1 MEPYLLFSD
10 KTRSIVY
17 NMQTRA
23 VQRMLDFDFLSGRET
38 PSVAAI
44 VNPGN
49 TGTHKAH
56 WGRGEI
62 LLPIHP
68 SIEAATKAH
77 PDVDVM
83 VNFASFRSAYPSTK
97 EALEN
102 ERIRVVAVIAE
113 GVPEAKARELAH
125 LARKLN
131 KIIIG
136 PATVG
141 AIGAG
146 AFKVGNTGGT
156 IENITDQKLY
166 RRGSVGLV
174 TKSGGLLN
182 EMFNIISHN
191 TDGIFE
197 GVAIGGDKYPG
208 SSLIDH
214 LLRYERNPRIRMM
227 VALGE
232 LGGDEEYKVVEA
244 LKKGQITKPV
254 VFWVMGTCAKVFP
267 TDVQFG
273 HAGAKAGAEAET
285 ADAKNSALKEAGA
298 VVPSS
303 FDTLGDEIA
312 KTFIKLKDQGKITS
326 VKEPDS
332 LPTIP
337 MDYAEALKKGIIRRP
352 TSFITTVADDRG
364 EEVVYGGYPIS
375 EIVHS
380 GGNLGDVISLL
391 WFGRRFPGWAT
402 GFMELAT
409 MIVADH
415 GAAVSG
421 AHNAIVASR
430 AGKDLISCLCSG
442 LLTIGPRFGGA
453 IDGCAKYMKDA
464 YNSGSEPREF
474 VNEMKAQNV
483 KIPGIGHRVKSLENP
498 DGRVTLLIEY
508 ARNNFPRTDVLDF
521 AIGVQAVTTQ
531 KKSNLI
537 LNVDGTIGVLM
548 VDMLYGTG
556 YFTKDE
562 VDQIVELGYL
572 NGFFVLGRSIGLIG
586 HTLDQKRLNQRLY
599 RHPWEDILYMVE
611 RKEG

>member
-1 MEPYLLFSD
+1 MMEPYLLFSRD
-10 KTRSIVY
+10 TRSIVY
-17 NMQTRA
+17 NMQTKA
-23 VQRMLDFDFLSGRET
+23 VQRMLDFDYLSGREK

-49 TGTHKAH
+49 SGTHKAH
-56 WGRGEI
+56 WGKGEVLI
-62 LLPIHP
+62 PIYP
-68 SIEAATKAH
+68 TIQTATDANG
-77 PDVDVM
+77 DIDVM
-83 VNFASFRSAYPSTK
+83 VNFASFRSAYATTK
-97 EALEN
+97 EALLN
-102 ERIRVVAVIAE
+102 KQIRVVAVIAE
-113 GVPEAKARELAH
+113 GVPERKARELAH
-125 LARKLN
+125 LSKKLK

-156 IENITDQKLY
+156 IENIREQKLY

-182 EMFNIISHN
+182 EMFNIVSHN

-214 LLRYERNPRIRMM
+214 LLRYEANPKIKIM

-244 LKKGQITKPV
+244 VNKGLLTKPI
-254 VFWVMGTCAKVFP
+254 VFWVMGTCSKMFP
-267 TDVQFG
+267 AGVQFG

-285 ADAKNSALKEAGA
+285 ADAKNKTLKKAG
-298 VVPSS
+298 VIVPHS
-303 FDTLGDEIA
+303 FDTLGEEIA
-312 KTFIKLKDQGKITS
+312 RTFIKLKDEGKITPIE
-326 VKEPDS
+326 EPRNV
-332 LPTIP
+332 PNIP
-337 MDYAEALKKGIIRRP
+337 MDYADALKRGIIRKP
-352 TSFITTVADDRG
+352 TSFISTVADDRG
-364 EEVVYGGYPIS
+364 EEVNYGGYPIS

-380 GGNLGDVISLL
+380 GGKIGDVISLL
-391 WFGRRFPGWAT
+391 WFGRRFPKWAT
-402 GFMELAT
+402 DFMEMAL

-415 GAAVSG
+415 GPAVSG
-421 AHNAIVASR
+421 AHNAIIASR

-453 IDGCAKYMKDA
+453 IDDCAKYMSDA
-464 YNSGSEPREF
+464 FRRGIVPRDF
-474 VNEMKAQNV
+474 VKEMKDKNV

-508 ARNNFPRTDVLDF
+508 ARKNFPRTDLLDF
-521 AIGVQAVTTQ
+521 ALGVQTVTTQ

-548 VDMLYGTG
+548 VDMLRGVGHYN
-556 YFTKDE
+556 DE
-562 VDQIVELGYL
+562 EVRNIVNLGYL

-586 HTLDQKRLNQRLY
+586 HALDQKRMGERLY

-611 RKEG
+611 RKE

>member
-1 MEPYLLFSD
+1 MEPYLLFSRN
-10 KTRSIVY
+10 TRSIVY
-17 NMQTRA
+17 NMQTKA
-23 VQRMLDFDFLSGRET
+23 VQRMLDFDYLSSREK
-38 PSVAAI
+38 PSVAGL

-49 TGTHKAH
+49 SGTHKAH
-56 WGRGEI
+56 WGTGEI
-62 LLPIHP
+62 LIPIYP
-68 SIEAATKAH
+68 SIEAATKAN

-97 EALEN
+97 EALLN
-102 ERIRVVAVIAE
+102 DNIRVVAVIAE
-113 GVPEAKARELAH
+113 GVPERKARELGH
-125 LARKLN
+125 LSKKLG

-141 AIGAG
+141 AIGSG

-156 IENITDQKLY
+156 LENIKEQKLY

-191 TDGIFE
+191 TDGVFE

-214 LLRYERNPRIRMM
+214 LLRYEANPKIKMM

-232 LGGDEEYKVVEA
+232 LGGDEEYKVAEA
-244 LKKGQITKPV
+244 VNKGLLTKPI
-254 VFWVMGTCAKVFP
+254 VFWVMGTCSKMFP
-267 TDVQFG
+267 TGVQFG

-285 ADAKNSALKEAGA
+285 ADAKNKALKKVGV

-312 KTFIKLKDQGKITS
+312 RTFIKLKDEGKITPIEEPRS
-326 VKEPDS
+326 VPI
-332 LPTIP
+332 IP
-337 MDYAEALKKGIIRRP
+337 VDYADAMKKGMIRKP

-364 EEVVYGGYPIS
+364 DEVNYGGYPIS

-380 GGNLGDVISLL
+380 GGKLGDVISLL
-391 WFGRRFPGWAT
+391 WFGRRFPKWAT
-402 GFMELAT
+402 EFIELAV

-415 GAAVSG
+415 GPAVSG
-421 AHNAIVASR
+421 AHNAIITSR

-453 IDGCAKYMKDA
+453 IDGCAKHMSDA
-464 YNSGSEPREF
+464 FNRNITPREF
-474 VNEMKAQNV
+474 VAEMKTNNI

-508 ARNNFPRTDVLDF
+508 ARNNFPKAELLDY
-521 AIGVQAVTTQ
+521 ALGVQGITTQ

-548 VDMLYGTG
+548 VDMLRGVG
-556 YFTKDE
+556 YFDDDE
-562 VDQIVELGYL
+562 VRRIVELGYL

-586 HTLDQKRLNQRLY
+586 HSLDQKRLNERLY
-599 RHPWEDILYMVE
+599 RHPWDDILYMVE
-611 RKEG
+611 RKE

>member
-1 MEPYLLFSD
+1 MEPYLLFSKD
-10 KTRSIVY
+10 TRSIVY

-23 VQRMLDFDFLSGRET
+23 VQRMLDFDYLSGREK
-38 PSVAAI
+38 PSVAGL

-49 TGTHKAH
+49 SGTHKAH
-56 WGRGEI
+56 WGTGE
-62 LLPIHP
+62 LLIPIYP
-68 SIEAATKAH
+68 SIQAATNAN

-97 EALEN
+97 EALLN
-102 ERIRVVAVIAE
+102 EKIRVVAVIAE
-113 GVPEAKARELAH
+113 GVPERKARELGH
-125 LARKLN
+125 LSKKLG

-156 IENITDQKLY
+156 LDNIQEQKLY

-191 TDGIFE
+191 TDGVFE

-214 LLRYERNPRIRMM
+214 LLRYEANPKIKMM

-232 LGGDEEYKVVEA
+232 LGGDEEYKVVDA
-244 LKKGQITKPV
+244 IKKGLLTKPI
-254 VFWVMGTCAKVFP
+254 VFWVMGTCSKMFP
-267 TDVQFG
+267 AGVQFG
-273 HAGAKAGAEAET
+273 HAGAKAGVETET
-285 ADAKNSALKEAGA
+285 ADAKNKALKKAG
-298 VVPSS
+298 VIVPNS
-303 FDTLGDEIA
+303 FDSLDDEIA
-312 KTFIKLKDQGKITS
+312 RTFIKLKDEGKITPIE
-326 VKEPDS
+326 EPTS
-332 LPTIP
+332 LPVIP
-337 MDYAEALKKGIIRRP
+337 VDYADAMKKGTIRKP

-364 EEVVYGGYPIS
+364 EEVNYGGYPIS

-380 GGNLGDVISLL
+380 GGKLGDVISLL
-391 WFGRRFPGWAT
+391 WFGRRFPQWASE
-402 GFMELAT
+402 FIELAV

-415 GAAVSG
+415 GPAVSG
-421 AHNAIVASR
+421 AHNAIITSR
-430 AGKDLISCLCSG
+430 AGKDLVSCLASG

-453 IDGCAKYMKDA
+453 IDGCAKHMKRA
-464 YNSGSEPREF
+464 YKEDLAPREF
-474 VNEMKAQNV
+474 VKDMKQKNI

-508 ARNNFPRTDVLDF
+508 ARNNFPKTDLLDF
-521 AIGVQAVTTQ
+521 ALGVQAVTTQ

-548 VDMLYGTG
+548 VDMLSEVG
-556 YFTKDE
+556 FFDAEE
-562 VDQIVELGYL
+562 VDRIVELGYL

-586 HTLDQKRLNQRLY
+586 HALDQKRMNQRLY
-599 RHPWEDILYMVE
+599 RHPWDDILYMVE
-611 RKEG
+611 RKE

>member
-1 MEPYLLFSD
+1 MEPYILFS
-10 KTRSIVY
+10 RNSRAIVY

-23 VQRMLDFDFLSGRET
+23 VQRMLDFDYFSGRDK
-38 PSVAAI
+38 PSVAAL

-49 TGTHKAH
+49 SGTHKAH
-56 WGRGEI
+56 WGTGEI
-62 LLPIHP
+62 LIPIYP
-68 SIEAATKAH
+68 SIEAGTKEN
-77 PDVDVM
+77 PDIDVM
-83 VNFASFRSAYPSTK
+83 VNFASFRSAYDSTK
-97 EALEN
+97 EALYN
-102 ERIRVVAVIAE
+102 EKIRVVAVIAE
-113 GVPEAKARELAH
+113 GIPERKARELAH
-125 LARKLN
+125 LSRKLK

-146 AFKVGNTGGT
+146 SFKVGNTGGT
-156 IENITDQKLY
+156 LENIREQKLY

-214 LLRYERNPRIRMM
+214 LLRYEHNPKIKMM

-232 LGGDEEYKVVEA
+232 LGGDEEYKVQEA
-244 LKKGQITKPV
+244 VKKGVLTKPI
-254 VFWVMGTCAKVFP
+254 VFWVMGTCSKVMP
-267 TDVQFG
+267 PGVQFG
-273 HAGAKAGAEAET
+273 HAGAKAGAEMET
-285 ADAKNSALKEAGA
+285 ADAKNKALKKAGV

-312 KTFIKLKDQGKITS
+312 RTFIKLKDEGKVTPIE
-326 VKEPDS
+326 EPGE

-337 MDYAEALKKGIIRRP
+337 MDYADAMKRGVIRKP

-364 EEVVYGGYPIS
+364 EEVNYGGYPIS

-380 GGNLGDVISLL
+380 GGTLGDVIALL
-391 WFGRRFPGWAT
+391 WFGRKFPKWASE
-402 GFMELAT
+402 FIELAV

-415 GAAVSG
+415 GPAVSG
-421 AHNAIVASR
+421 AHNAIVTSR
-430 AGKDLISCLCSG
+430 AGKDLVSSLASG

-464 YNSGSEPREF
+464 YRRDLEAREF
-474 VNEMKAQNV
+474 VKEMKSKNI

-508 ARNNFPRTDVLDF
+508 ARNNFPRTDLLDF
-521 AIGVQAVTTQ
+521 ALGVQTVTTQ

-548 VDMLYGTG
+548 VDMLKNVG
-556 YFTKDE
+556 FFDDQE
-562 VDQIVELGYL
+562 VDRIVELGYL

-586 HTLDQKRLNQRLY
+586 HTLDQKRMNQRLY
-599 RHPWEDILYMVE
+599 RHPWDDILYMVE
-611 RKEG
+611 RKD

>member
-1 MEPYLLFSD
+1 MEPYLLFSRD
-10 KTRSIVY
+10 SRAIVY

-23 VQRMLDFDFLSGRET
+23 VQRMLDFDYLSGREK

-49 TGTHKAH
+49 SGTHKAH
-56 WGRGEI
+56 WGTGEI
-62 LLPIHP
+62 LIPICP
-68 SIEAATKAH
+68 TIQAATDMFNDI
-77 PDVDVM
+77 DVV
-83 VNFASFRSAYPSTK
+83 VNFASFRSAYQSTK
-97 EALEN
+97 EALMN
-102 ERIRVVAVIAE
+102 KYIRVVAVIAE
-113 GVPEAKARELAH
+113 GIPERRSRELAH
-125 LARKLN
+125 LSKKLG
-131 KIIIG
+131 KVIIG

-156 IENITDQKLY
+156 LENIKEQKLY

-214 LLRYERNPRIRMM
+214 LLRYEANPKIKMM

-244 LKKGQITKPV
+244 VTKGLLTKPI
-254 VFWVMGTCAKVFP
+254 VFWVMGTCSKMFP
-267 TDVQFG
+267 AGVQFG
-273 HAGAKAGAEAET
+273 HAGAKAGAEDET
-285 ADAKNSALKEAGA
+285 ADSKNSALKKAG
-298 VVPSS
+298 VIVPSS

-312 KTFIKLKDQGKITS
+312 RTFIKLKDEGKITPIE
-326 VKEPDS
+326 EPKHV
-332 LPTIP
+332 PNIP
-337 MDYAEALKKGIIRRP
+337 MDYADALKKGIIRKP
-352 TSFITTVADDRG
+352 TSFISTVADDRG
-364 EEVVYGGYPIS
+364 DEVNYGGYPIS

-380 GGNLGDVISLL
+380 GGKLGDVISLL
-391 WFGRRFPGWAT
+391 WFGRRFPQWAT
-402 GFMELAT
+402 DFMEMAL

-415 GAAVSG
+415 GPAVSG
-421 AHNAIVASR
+421 AHNAIIASR

-453 IDGCAKYMKDA
+453 IDDCAKYM
-464 YNSGSEPREF
+464 SEAFGRGVGPREF
-474 VNEMKAQNV
+474 VAEMKDRNI

-508 ARNNFPRTDVLDF
+508 ARNKFPRTELLDY
-521 AIGVQAVTTQ
+521 ALGVQAVTTQ

-548 VDMLYGTG
+548 VDMLRGVG
-556 YFTKDE
+556 YFNDQE
-562 VDQIVELGYL
+562 VKKIVDLGYL

-586 HTLDQKRLNQRLY
+586 HALDQKKLNERLY

-611 RKEG
+611 RKE

>member
-1 MEPYLLFSD
+1 
-10 KTRSIVY
+10 
-17 NMQTRA
+17 
-23 VQRMLDFDFLSGRET
+23 
-38 PSVAAI
+38 
-44 VNPGN
+44 
-49 TGTHKAH
+49 
-56 WGRGEI
+56 GEI
-62 LLPIHP
+62 LIPILPTIQ
-68 SIEAATKAH
+68 AATDAH
-77 PDVDVM
+77 PDIDVV
-83 VNFASFRSAYPSTK
+83 VNFASFRSAYPTTK
-97 EALEN
+97 EALLN

-113 GVPEAKARELAH
+113 GVPERKARELAH
-125 LARKLN
+125 LSKKLG

-156 IENITDQKLY
+156 LDNIKEQKLY

-191 TDGIFE
+191 TDGVFE

-214 LLRYERNPRIRMM
+214 LMRYEHNPKVKMM

-244 LKKGQITKPV
+244 IQKGLITKPL
-254 VFWVMGTCAKVFP
+254 VFWVMGTCSKMFP
-267 TDVQFG
+267 AGVQFG

-285 ADAKNSALKEAGA
+285 ADAKNKALKKAG
-298 VVPSS
+298 VIVPSS
-303 FDTLGDEIA
+303 FDTLDDEIA
-312 KTFIKLKDQGKITS
+312 RTFIKLKDEGKITP
-326 VKEPDS
+326 VQEPQK
-332 LPTIP
+332 LPIIP
-337 MDYAEALKKGIIRRP
+337 MDYADAMKKGIIRKP
-352 TSFITTVADDRG
+352 TSFISTVADDRG
-364 EEVVYGGYPIS
+364 EEVNYGGYPIS

-380 GGNLGDVISLL
+380 GGKLGDVISLL
-391 WFGRRFPGWAT
+391 WFGRRFPKWAT
-402 GFMELAT
+402 EFIELSV

-415 GAAVSG
+415 GPAVSG
-421 AHNAIVASR
+421 AHNAIITSR
-430 AGKDLISCLCSG
+430 AGKDLISSLCSG

-453 IDGCAKYMKDA
+453 IDDCAKYMKNA
-464 YNSGSEPREF
+464 HKRSLEPREF
-474 VNEMKAQNV
+474 VKEMKDANI

-508 ARNNFPRTDVLDF
+508 ARNNFPRTDVLDY
-521 AIGVQAVTTQ
+521 ALGVQAVTTQ

-548 VDMLYGTG
+548 VDMLRGVG
-556 YFTKDE
+556 YFTDKE
-562 VDQIVELGYL
+562 VDRIVELGYL

-586 HTLDQKRLNQRLY
+586 HALDQKKLNERLY

-611 RKEG
+611 RKEE

>member
-1 MEPYLLFSD
+1 MEPYLLFSN
-10 KTRSIVY
+10 KTRCIVY

-23 VQRMLDFDFLSGRET
+23 VQRMLDFDYLCGRDT
-38 PSVAAI
+38 ASVAGLI
-44 VNPGN
+44 NPGN
-49 TGTHKAH
+49 SGTHKAH
-56 WGRGEI
+56 WGTGEI
-62 LLPIHP
+62 LIPIYP
-68 SIEAATKAH
+68 NIGEALKAN
-77 PDVDVM
+77 PDVDTM
-83 VNFASFRSAYPSTK
+83 VNFASFRSAYDSTK
-97 EALEN
+97 EALEHKN
-102 ERIRVVAVIAE
+102 IRVVGVIAE
-113 GVPEAKARELAH
+113 GVPERKERELGH
-125 LARKLN
+125 LAKKLG

-156 IENITDQKLY
+156 LENIRDQKLY

-191 TDGIFE
+191 SDGIFE

-208 SSLIDH
+208 SSLVDH
-214 LLRYERNPRIRMM
+214 VMRYEHNPKIKMI

-232 LGGDEEYKVVEA
+232 LGGDEEYRIVEA
-244 LKKGQITKPV
+244 MNKGLITKPLV
-254 VFWVMGTCAKVFP
+254 IWVMGTCSKMFP
-267 TDVQFG
+267 AGVQFG
-273 HAGAKAGAEAET
+273 HAGAKAGGEAET
-285 ADAKNSALKEAGA
+285 ADAKNKALKKAGA

-312 KTFIKLKDQGKITS
+312 RTFIKLKDEGKIVP
-326 VKEPDS
+326 VKEPES
-332 LPTIP
+332 LPVIP
-337 MDYAEALKKGIIRRP
+337 MDYADAVKKGVIRKP
-352 TSFITTVADDRG
+352 TSFITQVADDRG

-380 GGNLGDVISLL
+380 GGRIGDVIALL
-391 WFGRRFPGWAT
+391 WFGRKFPKWASE
-402 GFMELAT
+402 FMELAV

-415 GAAVSG
+415 GPAVSG
-421 AHNAIVASR
+421 AHNAIIASR
-430 AGKDLISCLCSG
+430 AGKDLVSCLASG

-464 YNSGSEPREF
+464 YYRDMEPRAF
-474 VNEMKAQNV
+474 VKEMKKANI

-508 ARNNFPRTDVLDF
+508 AREKFPRTSILDY
-521 AIGVQAVTTQ
+521 AIGVQSVTTQ

-548 VDMLYGTG
+548 VDMLTNVG
-556 YFTKDE
+556 FFSKEE
-562 VDQIVELGYL
+562 VDRIVDLGYL
-572 NGFFVLGRSIGLIG
+572 NGIFVLGRSIGLIG
-586 HTLDQKRLNQRLY
+586 HALDQKKLNQRLY
-599 RHPWEDILYMVE
+599 RHPWDDILYMVE
-611 RKEG
+611 RK

>member
-1 MEPYLLFSD
+1 MEPYLLFSKD
-10 KTRSIVY
+10 TRSFVY

-23 VQRMLDFDFLSGRET
+23 VQRMLDFDYLSGRDK
-38 PSVAAI
+38 PSVAAMI
-44 VNPGN
+44 NPGN
-49 TGTHKAH
+49 SGTHKAH
-56 WGRGEI
+56 WGKGEI
-62 LLPIHP
+62 LIPIYP
-68 SIEAATKAH
+68 SIQAATDAH

-97 EALEN
+97 EALLN
-102 ERIRVVAVIAE
+102 KRIRVVAIIAE
-113 GVPEAKARELAH
+113 GMPERKARELGFI
-125 LARKLN
+125 ARKMK

-156 IENITDQKLY
+156 IENIKEQKLY

-214 LLRYERNPRIRMM
+214 LLRYEANPKIKMM
-227 VALGE
+227 VSLGE
-232 LGGDEEYKVVEA
+232 LGGDEEYRVVEA
-244 LKKGQITKPV
+244 VKSGRLTKPL
-254 VFWVMGTCAKVFP
+254 VFWVMGTCSKVFP
-267 TDVQFG
+267 AGVQFG
-273 HAGAKAGAEAET
+273 HAGAKAGVETET
-285 ADAKNSALKEAGA
+285 ADAKNSALKAAGV
-298 VVPSS
+298 VVPKS
-303 FDTLGDEIA
+303 FDTLGEEIA
-312 KTFIKLKDQGKITS
+312 KTFQKLEVEGSITPIE
-326 VKEPDS
+326 EPET
-332 LPTIP
+332 LPNIP
-337 MDYAEALKKGIIRRP
+337 MDYADALKRGIIRKP
-352 TSFITTVADDRG
+352 TSFISSVADDRG

-375 EIVHS
+375 EIVHD
-380 GGNLGDVISLL
+380 GGKLGDVIALL
-391 WFGRRFPGWAT
+391 WFGRKFPKWASE
-402 GFMELAT
+402 FIELAV

-415 GAAVSG
+415 GPAVSG
-421 AHNAIVASR
+421 AHNAIVTSR

-453 IDGCAKYMKDA
+453 VDGCAKHMKRA
-464 YNSGSEPREF
+464 YNEGLGPREF
-474 VNEMKAQNV
+474 VKDMKNRNI

-508 ARNNFPRTDVLDF
+508 ARNHFPKTDLLDF
-521 AIGVQAVTTQ
+521 ALSVQGVTTQ

-548 VDMLYGTG
+548 VDMLYATG
-556 YFTKDE
+556 FFSKEE
-562 VDQIVELGYL
+562 VDRIVDLGYL
-572 NGFFVLGRSIGLIG
+572 NGIFILGRSIGLIG
-586 HTLDQKRLNQRLY
+586 HSRDQKRMNQGLY
-599 RHPWEDILYMVE
+599 RHPWDDILYQVE
-611 RKEG
+611 RKE

>member
-1 MEPYLLFSD
+1 MEPYLLFSRD
-10 KTRSIVY
+10 SKGIVY
-17 NMQTRA
+17 NMQERA
-23 VQRMLDFDFLSGRET
+23 VQRMLDFDYLSGREK

-49 TGTHKAH
+49 SGTHKAH

-62 LLPIHP
+62 LIPIYP
-68 SIEAATKAH
+68 DIKTATSNH
-77 PDVDVM
+77 SDIDNV
-83 VNFASFRSAYPSTK
+83 VNFASFRSAYQSTR
-97 EALEN
+97 EALLDKQ
-102 ERIRVVAVIAE
+102 IRVVTVIAE
-113 GVPEAKARELAH
+113 GVPERKSRELAH
-125 LARKLN
+125 LSKKLG

-141 AIGAG
+141 GIGAG
-146 AFKVGNTGGT
+146 AFKIGNTGGT
-156 IENITDQKLY
+156 LENIKEQKLY

-191 TDGIFE
+191 TDGVFE

-214 LLRYERNPRIRMM
+214 LMRYEANPKIKMM

-244 LKKGQITKPV
+244 VNKGLLTKPI
-254 VFWVMGTCAKVFP
+254 VFWVMGTCSKMFP
-267 TDVQFG
+267 TGVQFG
-273 HAGAKAGAEAET
+273 HAGAKAGAEMET
-285 ADAKNSALKEAGA
+285 ADAKNKALKKAG
-298 VVPSS
+298 VIVPSS

-312 KTFIKLKDQGKITS
+312 RTFIKLKDEGKITPIE
-326 VKEPDS
+326 EPKNV
-332 LPTIP
+332 PTIP
-337 MDYAEALKKGIIRRP
+337 MDYADALKKGAIRKP
-352 TSFITTVADDRG
+352 TSFISTVADDRG
-364 EEVVYGGYPIS
+364 DEVNYGGYPIS
-375 EIVHS
+375 EIIHS
-380 GGNLGDVISLL
+380 GGKLGDVISLL
-391 WFGRRFPGWAT
+391 WFGRRFPQWAT
-402 GFMELAT
+402 DFMEMAL

-415 GAAVSG
+415 GPAVSG
-421 AHNAIVASR
+421 AHNAIIASR

-453 IDGCAKYMKDA
+453 IDDCAKFM
-464 YNSGSEPREF
+464 SEAMGRGVSPRDF
-474 VNEMKAQNV
+474 VSEMKVKNV

-508 ARNNFPRTDVLDF
+508 ARNKFPKTDLLDY
-521 AIGVQAVTTQ
+521 ALGVQAVTTQ

-548 VDMLYGTG
+548 VDMLRGVG
-556 YFTKDE
+556 YFNDKE
-562 VDQIVELGYL
+562 VTTIVNLGYL

-586 HTLDQKRLNQRLY
+586 HALDQKKLNQRLY

-611 RKEG
+611 RKE

>member
-1 MEPYLLFSD
+1 MEPYMLFSN

-17 NMQTRA
+17 NMQTKA
-23 VQRMLDFDFLSGRET
+23 VQRMLDFDYLCGRKI
-38 PSVAAI
+38 PSVAGL

-49 TGTHKAH
+49 SGTHKAH
-56 WGRGEI
+56 WGTGEI
-62 LLPIHP
+62 LIPIYP
-68 SIEAATKAH
+68 GIKEALAAN
-77 PDVDVM
+77 PDVDTM

-97 EALEN
+97 EALEHEN
-102 ERIRVVAVIAE
+102 IRVVAVIAE
-113 GVPEAKARELAH
+113 GVPERKARELSH
-125 LARKLN
+125 LAKKLD

-156 IENITDQKLY
+156 LENIQEQKCY

-182 EMFNIISHN
+182 EMLNIISHN

-208 SSLIDH
+208 SSLVDH
-214 LLRYERNPRIRMM
+214 LMRYEQNPRIKLM

-232 LGGDEEYKVVEA
+232 LGGDEEYRVVEA
-244 LKKGQITKPV
+244 MKKGLITKPL
-254 VFWVMGTCAKVFP
+254 VFWVMGTCSKMFP
-267 TDVQFG
+267 EGVQFG
-273 HAGAKAGAEAET
+273 HAGAKAGAETET
-285 ADAKNSALKEAGA
+285 AEAKNNALKKAGA
-298 VVPSS
+298 IVPRS

-312 KTFIKLKDQGKITS
+312 RTFIKLKDEGKIVPVT
-326 VKEPDS
+326 EPET
-332 LPTIP
+332 LPIIP
-337 MDYAEALKKGIIRRP
+337 IDYADALKKGIIRKP
-352 TSFITTVADDRG
+352 TSFITQVADDRG
-364 EEVVYGGYPIS
+364 EEVNYGGYPIS

-380 GGNLGDVISLL
+380 GGKIGDVIGLL
-391 WFGRRFPGWAT
+391 WFGRKFPKWASE
-402 GFMELAT
+402 FMELAI

-415 GAAVSG
+415 GPAVSG

-430 AGKDLISCLCSG
+430 AGKDLVSCLASG

-464 YNSGSEPREF
+464 YFRSLEPRSF
-474 VNEMKAQNV
+474 VKEMKDMNV

-508 ARNNFPRTDVLDF
+508 ARKNFPKTDILDY
-521 AIGVQAVTTQ
+521 ALGVQSVTTQ

-548 VDMLYGTG
+548 VDMLSNVG
-556 YFTKDE
+556 FFNKEE
-562 VDQIVELGYL
+562 VDRIVELGYL
-572 NGFFVLGRSIGLIG
+572 NGIFVLGRSIGLIG
-586 HTLDQKRLNQRLY
+586 HALDQKRLDQRLY
-599 RHPWEDILYMVE
+599 RHPWDDILYMVE
-611 RKEG
+611 RK

>member
-1 MEPYLLFSD
+1 MEPYILFSKD
-10 KTRSIVY
+10 SRAIVY
-17 NMQTRA
+17 NMQVKA
-23 VQRMLDFDFLSGRET
+23 VQRMLDFDYLSGREK
-38 PSVAAI
+38 PSVAAL

-49 TGTHKAH
+49 SGTHKAH
-56 WGRGEI
+56 WGTGE
-62 LLPIHP
+62 LLIPIYP
-68 SIEAATKAH
+68 SIGEATSEN
-77 PDVDVM
+77 PDIDVM
-83 VNFASFRSAYPSTK
+83 VNFASFRSSYASTR
-97 EALEN
+97 EALYN
-102 ERIRVVAVIAE
+102 KHIRVVAVIAE
-113 GVPEAKARELAH
+113 GIPERKARELGQ
-125 LARKLN
+125 LARKLD

-146 AFKVGNTGGT
+146 VFKVGNTGGT
-156 IENITDQKLY
+156 LENIKDQKLY

-214 LLRYERNPRIRMM
+214 LMRYEHNPKIKMM

-244 LKKGQITKPV
+244 MNKGLLTKPI
-254 VFWVMGTCAKVFP
+254 VFWVMGTCSKVMP
-267 TDVQFG
+267 AGVQFG
-273 HAGAKAGAEAET
+273 HAGAKAGAETET
-285 ADAKNSALKEAGA
+285 ADAKNKALKKAGV
-298 VVPSS
+298 VVPTS

-312 KTFIKLKDQGKITS
+312 RTFIKIKDEGKITS
-326 VKEPDS
+326 FEEPTN
-332 LPTIP
+332 LPIIPVDYTDAMKRGTIR
-337 MDYAEALKKGIIRRP
+337 KP

-364 EEVVYGGYPIS
+364 EEVNYGGYPIS

-380 GGNLGDVISLL
+380 GGKLGDVISLL
-391 WFGRRFPGWAT
+391 WFGRKFPAWASE
-402 GFMELAT
+402 FIELAV

-415 GAAVSG
+415 GPAVSG
-421 AHNAIVASR
+421 AHNAIVTSR
-430 AGKDLISCLCSG
+430 AGKDLVSSLVSG

-453 IDGCAKYMKDA
+453 IDGCAKHMKA
-464 YNSGSEPREF
+464 AQKKELTPREF
-474 VNEMKAQNV
+474 VNDMRKRNI

-508 ARNNFPRTDVLDF
+508 ARNNFPKTDLLDY
-521 AIGVQAVTTQ
+521 ALGVQDVTTK

-548 VDMLYGTG
+548 VDMLRNVG
-556 YFTKDE
+556 FFNDDE
-562 VDQIVELGYL
+562 VDRIVDLGYL

-586 HTLDQKRLNQRLY
+586 HVLDQKRMNQGLY
-599 RHPWEDILYMVE
+599 RHPWDDILYMVE
-611 RKEG
+611 RKE

>member
-10 KTRSIVY
+10 KTRCIVY

-23 VQRMLDFDFLSGRET
+23 VQRMLDFDYLCGRKT
-38 PSVAAI
+38 PSVAGL

-49 TGTHKAH
+49 SGTHKAH
-56 WGRGEI
+56 WGAGEI
-62 LLPIHP
+62 LIPIYP
-68 SIEAATKAH
+68 NIETALGEN
-77 PDVDVM
+77 PDVDTM

-97 EALEN
+97 EALLHPN
-102 ERIRVVAVIAE
+102 IRVVAVIAE
-113 GVPEAKARELAH
+113 GVPERKARELAH
-125 LARKLN
+125 LSKKLG

-156 IENITDQKLY
+156 LENIKEQKLY

-191 TDGIFE
+191 TDGVFE
-197 GVAIGGDKYPG
+197 GVAIGGDKFPG
-208 SSLIDH
+208 SSLVDH
-214 LLRYERNPRIRMM
+214 LIRYEKNPKIKMM

-232 LGGDEEYKVVEA
+232 LGGDEEYRVVEA
-244 LKKGQITKPV
+244 MKKGLITKPL
-254 VFWVMGTCAKVFP
+254 VFWVMGTCSKMFP
-267 TDVQFG
+267 AGVQFG
-273 HAGAKAGAEAET
+273 HAGAKAGAEKET
-285 ADAKNSALKEAGA
+285 ADAKNQALREAGA
-298 VVPSS
+298 IVPSS
-303 FDTLGDEIA
+303 FDSLGDEIA
-312 KTFIKLKDQGKITS
+312 RTFIKLKDEGKIVP
-326 VKEPDS
+326 VKEPDV
-332 LPTIP
+332 LPNIP
-337 MDYAEALKKGIIRRP
+337 MDYADAVKRGIIRKP
-352 TSFITTVADDRG
+352 TNFITTVADDRG

-380 GGNLGDVISLL
+380 GGKLGDVISLL
-391 WFGRRFPGWAT
+391 WFGRRFPKWAT
-402 GFMELAT
+402 EFIELAV

-415 GAAVSG
+415 GPAVSG

-430 AGKDLISCLCSG
+430 AGKDLVSCLASG

-453 IDGCAKYMKDA
+453 IDGCARYMKDA
-464 YNSGSEPREF
+464 YYRSLEPREF
-474 VNEMKAQNV
+474 VKEMKQRNI

-508 ARNNFPRTDVLDF
+508 ARKNFPRTDILDF
-521 AIGVQAVTTQ
+521 ALGVQEVTTQ

-548 VDMLYGTG
+548 VDMLTNVGF
-556 YFTKDE
+556 FTKEE
-562 VDQIVELGYL
+562 VDRIVELGYL

-586 HTLDQKRLNQRLY
+586 HALDQKRMNQRLY
-599 RHPWEDILYMVE
+599 RHPWDDILYMVE
-611 RKEG
+611 RKE